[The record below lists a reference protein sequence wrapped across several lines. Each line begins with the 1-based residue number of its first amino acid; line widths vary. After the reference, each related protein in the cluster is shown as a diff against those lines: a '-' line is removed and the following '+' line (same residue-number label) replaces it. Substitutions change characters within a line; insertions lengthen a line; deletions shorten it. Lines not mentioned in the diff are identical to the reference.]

1 MWRGILMAPQTAR
14 RQINKL
20 LVTFMGGQ
28 FEAKFKI
35 ASHQQ
40 RQLADQH
47 DSVFGHITQKTQG
60 FIREPIEHFQ
70 KTHQLMALDT
80 AVRHPVEYHDKKPSC
95 LTAPDFRNALRVIRT
110 GLFTPAITRRIRP
123 KLRATALEAQP
134 HTRYPAL
141 KPLSFSP

>member
-47 DSVFGHITQKTQG
+47 DSVFGHIPRNPKGLSVNRLNT
-60 FIREPIEHFQ
+60 F
-70 KTHQLMALDT
+70 
-80 AVRHPVEYHDKKPSC
+80 KK
-95 LTAPDFRNALRVIRT
+95 
-110 GLFTPAITRRIRP
+110 
-123 KLRATALEAQP
+123 
-134 HTRYPAL
+134 HT
-141 KPLSFSP
+141 S